1 MCLCSDHLCISR
13 NDLHNCWDVSLKW
26 GLPWWLRVKESA
38 CKAGAMLQV
47 WSLGREGPLQKGMA
61 TDSSIP
67 AWTMPKDRGAWWAT
81 VHRVSKSWT
90 RLKWLSTCTRQLH
103 ANTGELGKPH
113 VKHRR
118 TLVSLGFTQVTWLNG
133 ATLNQLLLSV
143 QTLISQDFSIS
154 AVTITLTNTGT
165 NLGSLLRPPLH
176 KARCWS

>member
-1 MCLCSDHLCISR
+1 MFSQSSVFSLCLPTVWAPQVAL
-13 NDLHNCWDVSLKW
+13 LVKK
-26 GLPWWLRVKESA
+26 LPANAGDTGSIPES
-38 CKAGAMLQV
+38 
-47 WSLGREGPLQKGMA
+47 GRSPGGGCGNPLQYSCLENPM
-61 TDSSIP
+61 
-67 AWTMPKDRGAWWAT
+67 DRGAWWAT